1 MVSTLK
7 IFEILEAARVED
19 RTARAITQAIERAM
33 DDNNTEQARILATK
47 TDLAEAKAEIIRW
60 MFLFWLGL
68 IPIIAGLIR
77 FIR

>member
-1 MVSTLK
+1 MVSILK

-19 RTARAITQAIERAM
+19 RTARAITQAIEKAM
-33 DDNNTEQARILATK
+33 DDNNTEQARVLATK